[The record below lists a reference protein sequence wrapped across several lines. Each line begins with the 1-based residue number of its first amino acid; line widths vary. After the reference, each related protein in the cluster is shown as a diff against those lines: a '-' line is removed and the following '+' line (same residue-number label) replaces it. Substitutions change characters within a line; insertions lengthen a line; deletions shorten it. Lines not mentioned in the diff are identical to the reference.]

1 MPNGQDFDNPYL
13 TEIQGWLDVINPGW
27 GGSMTEAGLDYNPE
41 EGTVADVYYDEDIFN
56 QPLGYEV
63 PIYQYSGM
71 SPEIMSALS
80 GVFTFPQT
88 SGDWNPFGSL
98 NPTTQDE
105 LIAGGIQEL
114 LGLGIGAGAP
124 ITSALT
130 PDMTEE
136 GLSAQIFNIDP
147 VTGLPLDETG
157 ELLDVMIGQEDLYS
171 MLPFVNVFD
180 EHSIASAL
188 GVQPGTVPALSIE
201 KLAKTKNPYYEPYET
216 SKREELIKKKDVAQ
230 AKVPTGGFAGSGARE
245 AGKSA
250 AEKVYDKGY
259 EDLYATIMKM
269 QAEAQSDIIDQ
280 IYGWGEQIT

>member
-13 TEIQGWLDVINPGW
+13 TEIQGWLDVINPAW

-41 EGTVADVYYDEDIFN
+41 QGTVEDAYYNEALFN
-56 QPLGYEV
+56 QPIGYEV
-63 PIYQYSGM
+63 PIYEYSGM

-80 GVFTFPQT
+80 SVFTFPQT
-88 SGDWNPFGSL
+88 SGDWNLSGSL
-98 NPTTQDE
+98 DPTYEHE
-105 LIAGGIQEL
+105 LAAGGIQQL
-114 LGLGIGAGAP
+114 LNLGIPGDHL
-124 ITSALT
+124 TSWLT
-130 PDMTEE
+130 PDMTGE
-136 GLSAQIFNIDP
+136 GLSAQVFNIDP
-147 VTGLPLDETG
+147 VTGLPLDEAG

-188 GVQPGTVPALSIE
+188 GVQPGTVPALNVE
-201 KLAKTKNPYYEPYET
+201 QLAKTKNPYYEPYET
-216 SKREELIKKKDVAQ
+216 SKREELIKKKDVAES
-230 AKVPTGGFAGSGARE
+230 KVPTGGFAGSGIRE
-245 AGKSA
+245 SGKSA

-280 IYGWGEQIT
+280 IYGWGEQIS

>member
-13 TEIQGWLDVINPGW
+13 TEIQGWLDVINPAW

-41 EGTVADVYYDEDIFN
+41 QGTVEDAYYNEALFN
-56 QPLGYEV
+56 QPIGYEV
-63 PIYQYSGM
+63 PIYEYSGM

-80 GVFTFPQT
+80 SVFTFPQT
-88 SGDWNPFGSL
+88 SGDWNLSGSL
-98 NPTTQDE
+98 DPTYEHE
-105 LIAGGIQEL
+105 LAAGGIQQL
-114 LGLGIGAGAP
+114 LNLGIPGDHL
-124 ITSALT
+124 TSWLT
-130 PDMTEE
+130 PDMTGE
-136 GLSAQIFNIDP
+136 GLSAQVFNIDP
-147 VTGLPLDETG
+147 VTGLPLDEAG

-188 GVQPGTVPALSIE
+188 GVQPGTVPALNVE
-201 KLAKTKNPYYEPYET
+201 QLAKTKNPYYEPYET
-216 SKREELIKKKDVAQ
+216 SKREELIKKKDVAES
-230 AKVPTGGFAGSGARE
+230 KVPTGGFAGSGIRE
-245 AGKSA
+245 SGKSA